1 MRGPV
6 ASQTWAIA
14 VHPLHGLRYEK
25 ARQKWHLEP
34 LIDVD
39 ARPMAL
45 DTWLKQ
51 RLYRVNCR
59 EYSLMTTLKFVS
71 NKEGAHVDIEKDTE
85 VKDMERVHFGHVTYP
100 HLVAML
106 VASYLLHQYR
116 TAFRED
122 EDRWSWFIGTD
133 GHSPEEYKVIR
144 DADFGGEIYPVGFE
158 GELHETR
165 IPIPTPGRPWT
176 PVRSIEEATV
186 EA

>member
-1 MRGPV
+1 MV
-6 ASQTWAIA
+6 A
-14 VHPLHGLRYEK
+14 
-25 ARQKWHLEP
+25 
-34 LIDVD
+34 D
-39 ARPMAL
+39 
-45 DTWLKQ
+45 
-51 RLYRVNCR
+51 
-59 EYSLMTTLKFVS
+59 
-71 NKEGAHVDIEKDTE
+71 
-85 VKDMERVHFGHVTYP
+85 
-100 HLVAML
+100 
-106 VASYLLHQYR
+106 
-116 TAFRED
+116 RED

>member
-1 MRGPV
+1 MNG
-6 ASQTWAIA
+6 
-14 VHPLHGLRYEK
+14 
-25 ARQKWHLEP
+25 
-34 LIDVD
+34 
-39 ARPMAL
+39 
-45 DTWLKQ
+45 
-51 RLYRVNCR
+51 R

-122 EDRWSWFIGTD
+122 QDRWSWFIGTD

-144 DADFGGEIYPVGFE
+144 NADFGGEIYPVGFE

-165 IPIPTPGRPWT
+165 IPIPTPG
-176 PVRSIEEATV
+176 PVPGHQSGQSKRRQWRREPSSGRTASMKRG
-186 EA
+186 